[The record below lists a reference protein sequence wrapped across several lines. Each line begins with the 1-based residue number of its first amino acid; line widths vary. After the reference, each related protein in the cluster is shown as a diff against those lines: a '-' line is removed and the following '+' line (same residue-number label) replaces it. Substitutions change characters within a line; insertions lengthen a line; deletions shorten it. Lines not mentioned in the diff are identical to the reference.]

1 MQASFV
7 SRFGCLSLVGLWAA
21 CAVPA
26 AASAINEDE
35 TIVFFPTL
43 AHKSDEGAAWIAQVH
58 GWIFEA
64 EADSWLRTA
73 SLAGFS
79 TLLGLEPGQAE
90 SLMFQQ
96 RARPFVVDN
105 ERGKRISIRIG
116 TSRFELEPSAEDGH
130 FFGTVRVDARIAER
144 EARDGWLR
152 YTAVLGPRD
161 SREFAGQIRLLE
173 PAGVSVISD
182 IDDTVKV
189 SEVLDRRKL
198 VQNTFLLPFR
208 EVAGMAELYREW
220 ARRGAAFHFVSA
232 SPWQLYE
239 PLADFAQQA
248 GFPRSTYHLRR
259 VRLKD
264 RSALSLLADPL
275 TAKLQ
280 VLEPLLAAYPRRRL
294 ILVGD
299 SGERDPEVYGRLA
312 EQHPDQVLRIYIRNV
327 TGQAADAPRYQAAW
341 GQLPRDQ
348 WQVFDEPSEI
358 LSPF

>member
-1 MQASFV
+1 MQAPFAFFV
-7 SRFGCLSLVGLWAA
+7 GCTSLVGVWASYSTTSR
-21 CAVPA
+21 
-26 AASAINEDE
+26 ASAIEEDE

-43 AHKSDEGAAWIAQVH
+43 AYQPVEGGPWIAQVH
-58 GWIFEA
+58 GWIFEV
-64 EADSWLRTA
+64 ETDSWLRAA
-73 SLAGFS
+73 SLAGFCS
-79 TLLGLEPGQAE
+79 LLGLEAEQAE
-90 SLMFQQ
+90 TLVFQQ

-116 TSRFELEPSAEDGH
+116 TSSFELEPSAEDGH
-130 FFGTVRVDARIAER
+130 FFGTVRVDARIADR
-144 EARDGWLR
+144 VARDGWLR
-152 YTAVLGPRD
+152 YTAVLAPRD

-173 PAGVSVISD
+173 PSGVSVISD

-198 VQNTFLLPFR
+198 IQNTFLLPFR
-208 EVAGMAELYREW
+208 EVAGMAELYRDW

-248 GFPRSTYHLRR
+248 GFPPSTYHLRR

-264 RSALSLLADPL
+264 RSVLSLLADPL

-280 VLEPLLAAYPRRRL
+280 VIEPLLATYPRRRL

-312 EQHPDQVLRIYIRNV
+312 EGHPEQVLRIYIRNV
-327 TGQAADAPRYQAAW
+327 TGQAADAPRYQAAF
-341 GQLPRDQ
+341 GPLPRDK
-348 WQVFDEPSEI
+348 WQIFDEPSEI
-358 LSPF
+358 SCPF